1 MSNSDKNA
9 WLKCCRYCRHFDP
22 KDSHCYNKNIGI
34 SAGED
39 LSVYQVAE
47 KGWLDEVLEE
57 SLGSIDIHEPF
68 VDLETAFKSY
78 GLSNKRV
85 EILKKLVDTGWTELK
100 QILRERV
107 GDDVAYLY
115 QTRVT
120 ECDSYGKLFIENPED
135 FCCKEW
141 C

>member
-1 MSNSDKNA
+1 MSEEDKNA
-9 WLKCCRYCRHFDP
+9 WLKCCKYCRHFDP
-22 KDSHCYNKNIGI
+22 KDSHCYNKNTEI

-47 KGWLDEVLEE
+47 NGWLDEVLEE

-68 VDLETAFKSY
+68 VTLETAFKTY
-78 GLSNKRV
+78 GLSNRRC
-85 EILKKLVDTGWTELK
+85 EMLKKLVDNCWTDLK

-115 QTRVT
+115 QTRIT
-120 ECDSYGKLFIENPED
+120 ECDSYGKLFIEHPED
-135 FCCKEW
+135 FYCKDW